1 MLFELPLFSKKPKKL
16 SNYQLSKEL
25 PFFPKKSKNLNKC
38 QILKYILPLYYTVG
52 IWRSQYAYKE
62 TYNVEFGDTISLS
75 DSLCLAKSSIINLLQ
90 EKRGFKYILS
100 TTITLKIR
108 NNTTNTYDAEKGNF
122 NSEAIMFYL
131 ELGFNFVINLVATF
145 SESKSDDSGS
155 DFNSVFISI

>member
-1 MLFELPLFSKKPKKL
+1 M
-16 SNYQLSKEL
+16 
-25 PFFPKKSKNLNKC
+25 NKC

-62 TYNVEFGDTISLS
+62 TYNVEVADTISLS

-90 EKRGFKYILS
+90 EKGFKYILS

-108 NNTTNTYDAEKGNF
+108 NNTTNTYDAEKGYF

-131 ELGFNFVINLVATF
+131 ESGFNFVINLLSTF
-145 SESKSDDSGS
+145 SESEFDDSGS